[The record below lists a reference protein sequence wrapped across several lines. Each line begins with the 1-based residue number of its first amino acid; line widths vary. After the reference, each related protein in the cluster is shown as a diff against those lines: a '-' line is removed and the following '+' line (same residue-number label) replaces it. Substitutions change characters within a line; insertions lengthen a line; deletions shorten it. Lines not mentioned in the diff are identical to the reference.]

1 MPTEEKSKE
10 KYELTSLGIK
20 MVLFTAL
27 LLLTTAFTAGVYYNY
42 SWTAGVKI
50 RDSFR
55 DPLTLAENTWSAET
69 AIEYVQ
75 VAIDNIETLGLEPAD
90 YHTIFPWGKTFS
102 NSIENTYV
110 EMRSSIEVLKDIVK
124 WKEKQYDPKLTQATG
139 EIIEDLYHDK
149 MYNYHA
155 YVNTVSHWTGDIDDA
170 YALKNGYYLYYLW
183 PLIGI
188 ADIIWLI
195 GVVACLAIRDCDY
208 QPFRTK
214 VRAT

>member
-1 MPTEEKSKE
+1 MSTEEKSKE

-20 MVLFTAL
+20 MVWFTMLLLITTAL
-27 LLLTTAFTAGVYYNY
+27 IPVYVYGY

-55 DPLTLAENTWSAET
+55 DPLLLAENTWSAET

-75 VAIDNIETLGLEPAD
+75 IAIDNIETLGLEPAD
-90 YHTIFPWGKTFS
+90 YHTIFPWGKTFA

-110 EMRSSIEVLKDIVK
+110 EMHSSIELLEDIVR
-124 WKEKQYDPKLTQATG
+124 WKEKQYDMKLTGTG
-139 EIIEDLYHDK
+139 EIIEDLYHAK

-155 YVNTVSHWTGDIDDA
+155 YVNTVSYWTGDIDDA

-195 GVVACLAIRDCDY
+195 GVVACLAIRDCNY
-208 QPFRTK
+208 RPFRTK